1 MKFVFHSKCEVLHM
15 EFKLRNAG
23 KKSVWHEKF
32 VAILIYYLS
41 KKLNTVG
48 CSGAKSK
55 LSEVRNPDQACYIF
69 IFARAQEWL

>member
-1 MKFVFHSKCEVLHM
+1 MKFVFHSKCEVLLM

-48 CSGAKSK
+48 FTAAKSK
-55 LSEVRNPDQACYIF
+55 VCI
-69 IFARAQEWL
+69 

>member
-1 MKFVFHSKCEVLHM
+1 M
-15 EFKLRNAG
+15 EFKLRNAD

-55 LSEVRNPDQACYIF
+55 FSKVRHPDQVCYILPVP
-69 IFARAQEWL
+69 RSGCDWVQ